1 VNRVSTS
8 RKEQDKKQPSLQ
20 TPLHLFLLI
29 GVILI
34 VSACTDETIIKK
46 ICSKNTTYC
55 EDIAKTNGYNSTSW
69 ENLST
74 VLDSRSTNNQT
85 YWENLT

>member
-8 RKEQDKKQPSLQ
+8 RKEQGMKSPSLQ
-20 TPLHLFLLI
+20 NPLHLFLLI
-29 GVILI
+29 GILLMI
-34 VSACTDETIIKK
+34 SACTDETIIKK
-46 ICSKNTTYC
+46 VCSQNTTYC
-55 EDIAKTNGYNSTSW
+55 EDLARTNGYNGTAW